1 VRTRTNGA
9 APFRLPEL
17 IIRRRKPADTS
28 NIGRV
33 FAYFRSVTAKV
44 RDPKTLELAPC
55 DPAFFYAPLSRAIQ
69 KRRFLTQAGITR
81 SRHLRPEQG
90 LDLRMTR
97 TELVKR
103 LADHATKPIAD
114 LGSNEFEGGM
124 HQPVE
129 SEPNRTAPNTAPR
142 PSGDLF
148 VWFEDTAARRDQ
160 GRRGIAGLP
169 ESLLPFDYKM
179 RVIERRYAE
188 GHLHLLSAVRLQCT
202 ERQGERIAAIYTA
215 ALSVGTVAW
224 IGTGR
229 QYEQA
234 WKEMFPQG
242 ADNASTPDASCETP

>member
-1 VRTRTNGA
+1 
-9 APFRLPEL
+9 
-17 IIRRRKPADTS
+17 
-28 NIGRV
+28 
-33 FAYFRSVTAKV
+33 
-44 RDPKTLELAPC
+44 
-55 DPAFFYAPLSRAIQ
+55 
-69 KRRFLTQAGITR
+69 
-81 SRHLRPEQG
+81 
-90 LDLRMTR
+90 MTR

-103 LADHATKPIAD
+103 LADHATKPLSPESSASD
-114 LGSNEFEGGM
+114 FDGGM

-129 SEPNRTAPNTAPR
+129 TEETSKTPAAPLR

-148 VWFEDTAARRDQ
+148 VWFEDTAARRDT

-169 ESLLPFDYKM
+169 ESLLPYDYKT

-188 GHLHLLSAVRLQCT
+188 GHLHLLSAVRLRCG

-234 WKEMFPQG
+234 WHEMFPYG
-242 ADNASTPDASCETP
+242 ADEARRD